1 MANHWETHV
10 LEPGKT
16 YDELDN
22 VKRPFESIAAKN
34 THVEDT
40 IKKYMKL
47 GRPILNQGGNVY
59 YKSPYV
65 QRILNDVKRIIN
77 GETVGGGNVHNDLD
91 LYIRDLNILSPFN
104 KTSTNEALSGGE
116 PKKIEWLS
124 NWVQNHST
132 NGIFSEDVT
141 IKKGKILRL
150 VVNQYGETWYHIIMK
165 GPTIDPAVIEL
176 TAKYKQQLIKGNGA
190 YYDNHASDRKILP
203 LQELPRYFDS
213 RDADER
219 EGRDKILRL
228 YGVVKNSDV
237 SVEKYNTSVLE
248 PTSVSAGINKVVIAA
263 VQDISLVEG
272 KKMITV
278 WKTSYKDDMD
288 TIAEEEDLY
297 LKMHKNKTYQFV
309 MLLASFSNE
318 RMEKFFDM
326 HNDSK
331 THAHLP
337 QFASGKGVSV
347 NRKRESLTWSLYD
360 WYHNVDWADGLIH
373 LAPMLY
379 GHIEIAYRSIQHR
392 WEHLEKVPLQAFIE
406 SDSVRAMFAR
416 LVVMCM
422 RTSDVLSGRRYHL
435 QSTYSRVNL
444 EKQRLMFYWGK
455 VKYTNELVYDRNAH
469 VAPSMRSTMF
479 PASSTTGGLVS
490 YIGEPY
496 LVRPGLNAG
505 DLNINKLYKY

>member
-16 YDELDN
+16 YDELDT
-22 VKRPFESIAAKN
+22 VKRPFESTTAKDQ
-34 THVEDT
+34 HVEQT
-40 IKKYMKL
+40 IQKYMKL
-47 GRPILNQGGNVY
+47 GKPVLKQGDNVY

-65 QRILNDVKRIIN
+65 QRVLNDVVRIVKN
-77 GETVGGGNVHNDLD
+77 ETVGGGTVHTDFN
-91 LYIRDLNILSPFN
+91 LYIRDLTVLSDFN
-104 KTSTNEALSGGE
+104 KGGADAVLRDE
-116 PKKIEWLS
+116 SARKEWLS
-124 NWVQNHST
+124 NWVQNHSP

-141 IKKGKILRL
+141 IKKGKILRV
-150 VVNQYGETWYHIIMK
+150 VVNQSGETWYHIIMK
-165 GPTIDPAVIEL
+165 GPTIDPAVEKL
-176 TAKYKQQLIKGNGA
+176 TSKYKQQLNKGNNA
-190 YYDNHASDRKILP
+190 YYNGHANDRKTLP

-213 RDADER
+213 RDAEER
-219 EGRDKILRL
+219 EDRDKILRL
-228 YGVVKNSDV
+228 YGIVKNNDTASQ
-237 SVEKYNTSVLE
+237 KYNTSVLE

-263 VQDISLVEG
+263 VQDISTVED

-278 WKTSYKDDMD
+278 WKTSYKEDMD
-288 TIAEEEDLY
+288 IIVDEEDLY

-318 RMEKFFDM
+318 RMEKFFDL

-331 THAHLP
+331 THAHMP
-337 QFASGKGVSV
+337 QFASGMGVSI
-347 NRKRESLTWSLYD
+347 NRKRDNPTWSLYD

-392 WEHLEKVPLQAFIE
+392 WEHLENVPLQAFIE
-406 SDSVRAMFAR
+406 SEDVRSTFAR

-435 QSTYSRVNL
+435 QSTYTRVNF

-455 VKYTNELVYDRNAH
+455 VKYTNELVYDRNAN

-479 PASSTTGGLVS
+479 PGSTTSSGLVS

-496 LVRPGLNAG
+496 LVRPGLNPG
-505 DLNINKLYKY
+505 DLNINKLYKS